1 MAQRYAVVDLE
12 TTGNQ
17 IQYDEIIQIGITF
30 IENNQITDT
39 YHSYVKTDLEIPS
52 FIQALTNINELD
64 LEEAPY
70 FEEISQSLFNLLK
83 DCVFVA
89 HNVLFDLNFLKSH
102 FEKHQ
107 IQFEPKLTIDTMELF
122 KIAFPNEE
130 SYQLSELSQSLQ
142 VDLNQAHSA
151 YEDAKATALLFIKA
165 IEKINSLPIDT
176 IKQLYY
182 LSKSLKH
189 DLKDVLFEIVRT
201 HQGAETHN
209 RNIKSTRTSII

>member
-30 IENNQITDT
+30 VEGFKVVDT
-39 YHSYVKTDLEIPS
+39 YHTYVKTDLEIPS
-52 FIQALTNINELD
+52 FIQALTNITEQD
-64 LEEAPY
+64 LFEAPY
-70 FEEISQSLFNLLK
+70 FEEVSTSLYAQLK

-107 IQFEPKLTIDTMELF
+107 IEFEPKLAIDTMELF
-122 KIAFPNEE
+122 KIAFPQEE
-130 SYQLSELSQSLQ
+130 SYQLSELSQSLE

-151 YEDAKATALLFIKA
+151 D
-165 IEKINSLPIDT
+165 
-176 IKQLYY
+176 
-182 LSKSLKH
+182 
-189 DLKDVLFEIVRT
+189 
-201 HQGAETHN
+201 
-209 RNIKSTRTSII
+209 